1 MAFTQSAVI
10 RNVADG
16 AAEGDPTDVTA
27 PDDGQIGSL
36 IGAARRLALALTGS
50 VHEAEDLA
58 QSTIAAVL
66 AKQDHIT
73 GPVENYLRRAMV
85 NQFRD
90 HQRKTIRR
98 RSPFPRLGPSTV
110 FPDIAH
116 RAADRL
122 DLENALAALGDTARA
137 VVVLRFL
144 EDLGVDEVATLLG
157 KPAGSIRRIT
167 HEALAVLRTQGL
179 LRNDTTGGE

>member
-1 MAFTQSAVI
+1 M
-10 RNVADG
+10 
-16 AAEGDPTDVTA
+16 TA
-27 PDDGQIGSL
+27 PEDEQIRSL

-50 VHEAEDLA
+50 VDEAEDLA

-66 AKQDHIT
+66 AKQDQIT

-90 HQRKTIRR
+90 QQRKNIRR
-98 RSPFPRLGPSTV
+98 RSPFPRLRLSTA
-110 FPDIAH
+110 FPDVAH
-116 RAADRL
+116 RAADRI
-122 DLENALAALGDTARA
+122 DLEKALAALDDTARA

-144 EDLGVDEVATLLG
+144 EDLGADEVATLLD